1 MAASKN
7 VGVASKNV
15 GMTERGSSRREQGQ
29 EARMTEPE
37 TKRQE
42 AEPEEA
48 PVKHGGR
55 LSEILDS
62 IALDTARERV
72 SVADIFS
79 AMGDRAFGALILIFA
94 IPNVFPTP
102 PGTSAVTGA
111 PLVFLAAQLMLG
123 QSPWLPKIIAN
134 RSMTREDFASIVT
147 RISPWLA
154 RGERMLRPRLKFL
167 VYPPVEYLTGLICLI
182 LAIVLTLPVPLGN
195 ILPALAICFFS
206 FGILERDGVC
216 ILIGGVISVVAMV
229 VVSGVVF
236 AMVKAAMLLLA
247 AAWP

>member
-1 MAASKN
+1 M
-7 VGVASKNV
+7 VASKNV
-15 GMTERGSSRREQGQ
+15 ELAERGSSRREKGQ
-29 EARMTEPE
+29 ETRKMEPE
-37 TKRQE
+37 NKRHDAE
-42 AEPEEA
+42 ADEA
-48 PVKHGGR
+48 PAKHGGR

-62 IALDTARERV
+62 IALDTERERV

-102 PGTSAVTGA
+102 PGTSALTGA

-154 RGERMLRPRLKFL
+154 RGERMLKPRLKFL
-167 VYPPVEYLTGLICLI
+167 IYPPAEYLTGFLCLI

-216 ILIGGVISVVAMV
+216 VLIGSAICVVALT
-229 VVSGVVF
+229 VVSGVIF
-236 AMVKAAMLLLA
+236 AMVKGAMLLLA